1 MKDPRDPVRE
11 HLGDLGSLM
20 AKTHVAEQAILKRA
34 EQRLAEVQAEL
45 GKIAPGIEGAPDADQ
60 DRYLNLVKER
70 GQLHQVIA
78 KSKAAL
84 GT

>member
-1 MKDPRDPVRE
+1 MKDINDTRDQ
-11 HLGDLGSLM
+11 LGDLGSLM

-34 EQRLAEVQAEL
+34 EQRLDEVQAEL
-45 GKIAPGIEGAPDADQ
+45 DKAGPGVEGAPDADQ

-78 KSKAAL
+78 KARVNL
-84 GT
+84 GVN